1 MLSIDDQLAIQTLY
15 ATYNQ
20 SVDRDRVDATVACF
34 TLRGALVVGESA
46 TEGHEELTAFFH
58 ARAASQATLPFRN
71 AQHWNANLLL
81 EEIGDAVRGSCYMV
95 RFAIERESG
104 EKQVVSLGVTR
115 TRSSSTRGGGC
126 SLAEPPSRCRSGNSE
141 APRQIETPPSRRRR

>member
-104 EKQVVSLGVTR
+104 EKQVVSLGSYEDEIVKHEGRWLFARR
-115 TRSSSTRGGGC
+115 TFECRKRRH
-126 SLAEPPSRCRSGNSE
+126 RC
-141 APRQIETPPSRRRR
+141 